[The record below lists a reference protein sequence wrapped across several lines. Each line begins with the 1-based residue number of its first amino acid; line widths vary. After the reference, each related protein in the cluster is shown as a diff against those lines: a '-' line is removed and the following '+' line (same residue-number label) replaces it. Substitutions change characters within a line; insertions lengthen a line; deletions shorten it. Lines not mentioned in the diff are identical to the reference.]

1 MKGVNL
7 KCGENVTKSFTAEQV
22 QVLTERDNLKEKY
35 EALGNFLLS
44 PKSRE
49 IEPEDKYLLGLQ
61 HQAMG
66 SYLYVLNKRIEKF

>member
-1 MKGVNL
+1 M
-7 KCGENVTKSFTAEQV
+7 TKSLAAHQV
-22 QVLTERDNLKEKY
+22 RVRVERDNLKEKY
-35 EALGNFLLS
+35 DALGNFLLS

-66 SYLYVLNKRIEKF
+66 SYLYVLNKRIERF

>member
-1 MKGVNL
+1 M
-7 KCGENVTKSFTAEQV
+7 TKSLAAHQV
-22 QVLTERDNLKEKY
+22 RVLVERDNLKEKY
-35 EALGNFLLS
+35 ETLGTFLLS

-66 SYLYVLNKRIEKF
+66 SYLYVLNKRIERF

>member
-1 MKGVNL
+1 M
-7 KCGENVTKSFTAEQV
+7 TKSFAEHQV
-22 QVLTERDNLKEKY
+22 RVLVERDNLKEKY
-35 EALGNFLLS
+35 ETLGNFLLS

-66 SYLYVLNKRIEKF
+66 SYLYILNKRIERF

>member
-1 MKGVNL
+1 M
-7 KCGENVTKSFTAEQV
+7 TKSFTVEQI

-35 EALGNFLLS
+35 EGLGNFLLS

-49 IEPEDKYLLGLQ
+49 IEPEDKYLLGIQ

-66 SYLYVLNKRIEKF
+66 SYLYVLNKRIERF

>member
-1 MKGVNL
+1 M
-7 KCGENVTKSFTAEQV
+7 TKSLAAHQV
-22 QVLTERDNLKEKY
+22 RVLVERDNLKEKY
-35 EALGNFLLS
+35 DALGNFLLS

-66 SYLYVLNKRIEKF
+66 SYLYVLNKRIERF